1 MKLWQI
7 HREMR
12 SMPGVGGGEDV
23 SGIRDRYDIDFTST
37 TARVPWYDKIVH
49 SMYGAYSFQV
59 SWVIFGYYLVYF
71 YTDVVGLSATVAG
84 TIMLVA
90 RFADCFTDLWVGYM
104 LDNVCYRWGRYRSWA
119 IFGIAPL
126 FLLFVGI
133 FTALP
138 TESTGLKIAWA
149 AICYGCFGSIGATFS
164 FMPQIAQFCNM
175 TRNPRERE
183 TIAVIKSV
191 CTNLAQVVAASL
203 FLPLVNLFG
212 GDGVDPA
219 RGYFWAAVTIGLT
232 VMLFQ
237 ILNVCMSKKYELNRD
252 GSCREHLHQ
261 VEHENLSAQLK
272 SFGKNRPAIILQ
284 GGEILKQIM
293 QAIKNG
299 MVIYVFTY
307 YLGIKRFYSVAMF
320 AFTVALMA
328 GVFIMKPL
336 IRMFRDTGRAYQ
348 FCMAASA
355 GCSILLFI
363 MCRWYGPGVAGNSM
377 QFGPLFVV
385 FVLNG
390 IFSGTYYSFSN
401 VMIPATVDYGE
412 WKNGKGQAGIISA
425 INGFCITIGA
435 ALGAQIMG
443 ILLDGSGY
451 VANRAQSNSTL
462 NWLLILAFVIPAV
475 VTVIH
480 FVLQMFYGL
489 SDKKLNVCMQEVR
502 VRKEKTEAAADE

>member
-1 MKLWQI
+1 MSQK
-7 HREMR
+7 
-12 SMPGVGGGEDV
+12 
-23 SGIRDRYDIDFTST
+23 RDPYDIDFTST
-37 TARVPWYDKIVH
+37 TAKVPWADKIIH

-59 SWVIFGYYLVYF
+59 SWVIFGYSLVYF

-90 RFADCFTDLWVGYM
+90 RVADCFTDLWIGYM

-126 FLLFVGI
+126 FLLFVGV

-138 TESTGLKIAWA
+138 TDSTGLKIAWA

-175 TRNPRERE
+175 TRNLRERE

-212 GDGVDPA
+212 GNKGDEA
-219 RGYFWAAVTIGLT
+219 QGYFWAAFTIGLT

-237 ILNVCMSKKYELNRD
+237 VLNVIMTRKYELNRD
-252 GSCREHLHQ
+252 GSCREHLRQ
-261 VEHENLSAQLK
+261 VEHEKIFAQLK
-272 SFGKNRPAIILQ
+272 SFGKNRPAIVLQ
-284 GGEILKQIM
+284 IGEVLKQIM

-307 YLGIKRFYSVAMF
+307 FLGMEEFYSVAMF
-320 AFTVALMA
+320 AFTVALML
-328 GVFIMKPL
+328 GVFFMKPL
-336 IRMFRDTGRAYQ
+336 IRMCKDTGRAYQ
-348 FCMAASA
+348 LCMLASA
-355 GCSILLFI
+355 GFSILMFI
-363 MCRWYGPGVAGNSM
+363 LCKSFGQDAAADSM
-377 QFGPLFVV
+377 KFGLLFVV
-385 FVLNG
+385 FIING
-390 IFSGTYYSFSN
+390 IFSGAYYSFSN

-412 WKNGKGQAGIISA
+412 WKNGNGQAGIVSA

-451 VANRAQSNSTL
+451 VANQTQTPATL

-475 VTVIH
+475 VTIIH
-480 FVLQMFYGL
+480 FILQMFYGL
-489 SDKKLNVCMQEVR
+489 TDKRLDECMQEVR
-502 VRKEKTEAAADE
+502 ARRMGK

>member
-1 MKLWQI
+1 MSQK
-7 HREMR
+7 
-12 SMPGVGGGEDV
+12 
-23 SGIRDRYDIDFTST
+23 RDPYDIDFTST
-37 TARVPWYDKIVH
+37 TAKVPWADKIIH

-90 RFADCFTDLWVGYM
+90 RVADCFTDLWVGYM

-126 FLLFVGI
+126 FLLFVGV

-138 TESTGLKIAWA
+138 TDSTGLKIAWA
-149 AICYGCFGSIGATFS
+149 AICYGCFGAIGATFS
-164 FMPQIAQFCNM
+164 FMPQIARFCNM
-175 TRNPRERE
+175 TRNLRERE

-212 GDGVDPA
+212 GNKGDEA
-219 RGYFWAAVTIGLT
+219 QGYFWAAFTIGLT

-237 ILNVCMSKKYELNRD
+237 VLNAIMTRKYELNRD
-252 GSCREHLHQ
+252 GSCREHLRQ
-261 VEHENLSAQLK
+261 VEHEKIFAQLK

-284 GGEILKQIM
+284 IGEVLKQIM

-307 YLGIKRFYSVAMF
+307 FLGMEEFYSVAMF
-320 AFTVALMA
+320 AFTVALML
-328 GVFIMKPL
+328 GVFFMKPL
-336 IRMFRDTGRAYQ
+336 IRMCKDTGRAYQ
-348 FCMAASA
+348 LCMLASA
-355 GCSILLFI
+355 GFSILMFVLCKSF
-363 MCRWYGPGVAGNSM
+363 GQDAAADSM
-377 QFGPLFVV
+377 KFGLLFVV
-385 FVLNG
+385 FIING
-390 IFSGTYYSFSN
+390 IFSGAYYSFSN

-412 WKNGKGQAGIISA
+412 WKNGNGQAGIVSA

-451 VANRAQSNSTL
+451 VANQTQTPATL

-475 VTVIH
+475 VTIIH
-480 FVLQMFYGL
+480 FILQMFYGL
-489 SDKKLNVCMQEVR
+489 TDKRLDECMQEVR
-502 VRKEKTEAAADE
+502 ARRMGK

>member
-1 MKLWQI
+1 MSQK
-7 HREMR
+7 
-12 SMPGVGGGEDV
+12 
-23 SGIRDRYDIDFTST
+23 RDPYDIDFTST
-37 TARVPWYDKIVH
+37 TAKVPWADKIIH

-90 RFADCFTDLWVGYM
+90 RVADCFTDLWVGYM

-126 FLLFVGI
+126 FLLFVGV

-138 TESTGLKIAWA
+138 TDSTGLKIAWA
-149 AICYGCFGSIGATFS
+149 AICYGCFGAIGATFS

-175 TRNPRERE
+175 TRNLRERE

-212 GDGVDPA
+212 GNKGDEA
-219 RGYFWAAVTIGLT
+219 QGYFWAAFTIGLT

-237 ILNVCMSKKYELNRD
+237 VLNAIMTRKYELNRD
-252 GSCREHLHQ
+252 GSCREHLRQ
-261 VEHENLSAQLK
+261 VEHEKIFAQLK

-284 GGEILKQIM
+284 IGEVLKQIM

-307 YLGIKRFYSVAMF
+307 FLGMEEFYSVAMF
-320 AFTVALMA
+320 AFTVALML
-328 GVFIMKPL
+328 GVFFMKPL
-336 IRMFRDTGRAYQ
+336 IRMCKDTGRAYQ
-348 FCMAASA
+348 LCMLASA
-355 GCSILLFI
+355 GFSILMFVLCKSF
-363 MCRWYGPGVAGNSM
+363 GQDAAADSM
-377 QFGPLFVV
+377 KFGLLFVV
-385 FVLNG
+385 FIING
-390 IFSGTYYSFSN
+390 IFSGAYYSFSN

-412 WKNGKGQAGIISA
+412 WKNGNGQAGIVSA

-435 ALGAQIMG
+435 ALGVQIMG

-451 VANRAQSNSTL
+451 VANQTQTPATL

-475 VTVIH
+475 VTIIH
-480 FVLQMFYGL
+480 FILQMFYGL
-489 SDKKLNVCMQEVR
+489 TDKRLDECMQEVR
-502 VRKEKTEAAADE
+502 ARRMGK

>member
-1 MKLWQI
+1 MSQK
-7 HREMR
+7 
-12 SMPGVGGGEDV
+12 
-23 SGIRDRYDIDFTST
+23 RDPYDIDFTST
-37 TARVPWYDKIVH
+37 TAKVPWADKIIH

-90 RFADCFTDLWVGYM
+90 RVADCFTDLWVGYM

-126 FLLFVGI
+126 FLLFVGV

-138 TESTGLKIAWA
+138 TDSTGLKIAWA

-175 TRNPRERE
+175 TRNLRERE

-212 GDGVDPA
+212 GNKGNEA
-219 RGYFWAAVTIGLT
+219 QGYFWAAFTIGLT
-232 VMLFQ
+232 VMFFQ
-237 ILNVCMSKKYELNRD
+237 ILNVIMTKKYELNRD
-252 GSCREHLHQ
+252 GSCREHLRQ
-261 VEHENLSAQLK
+261 VEHEKIFAQLK

-284 GGEILKQIM
+284 IGEVLKQIM

-307 YLGIKRFYSVAMF
+307 FLGMEEFYSVAMF
-320 AFTVALMA
+320 AFTVALML
-328 GVFIMKPL
+328 GVFFMKPL
-336 IRMFRDTGRAYQ
+336 IRMCKDTGRAYQ
-348 FCMAASA
+348 LCMLASA
-355 GCSILLFI
+355 GFSILMFVLCKSF
-363 MCRWYGPGVAGNSM
+363 GQDAAADSM
-377 QFGPLFVV
+377 KFGLLFVV
-385 FVLNG
+385 FIING
-390 IFSGTYYSFSN
+390 IFSGAYYSFSN

-412 WKNGKGQAGIISA
+412 WKNGNGQAGIVSA

-451 VANRAQSNSTL
+451 VANQTQTPATL

-475 VTVIH
+475 VTIIH
-480 FVLQMFYGL
+480 FILQMFYGL
-489 SDKKLNVCMQEVR
+489 TDKKLDECMQEVR
-502 VRKEKTEAAADE
+502 ARRMGK

>member
-1 MKLWQI
+1 
-7 HREMR
+7 MR
-12 SMPGVGGGEDV
+12 GKQDA
-23 SGIRDRYDIDFTST
+23 YDIDFTST
-37 TARVPWYDKIVH
+37 TAKVPWADKIIH

-119 IFGIAPL
+119 IFGIIPL
-126 FLLFVGI
+126 FLLFVGV

-149 AICYGCFGSIGATFS
+149 AICYGCFGAIGATFS

-212 GDGVDPA
+212 GDSGNPA
-219 RGYFWAAVTIGLT
+219 QGYFWAAVAIGLT
-232 VMLFQ
+232 VMFFQ
-237 ILNVCMSKKYELNRD
+237 ILNVIMTRKYELNRD
-252 GSCREHLHQ
+252 GSCREHLRQ
-261 VEHENLSAQLK
+261 VDHEKVFAQLK
-272 SFGKNRPAIILQ
+272 SFGRNRPAIILQ
-284 GGEILKQIM
+284 IGEVLKQIM

-307 YLGIKRFYSVAMF
+307 YLGLKGFYSVAMF

-328 GVFIMKPL
+328 GVFFMKPL
-336 IRMFRDTGRAYQ
+336 IRMLRDTGRAYQ
-348 FCMAASA
+348 FCMMA
-355 GCSILLFI
+355 GAGTSVLLYIL
-363 MCRWYGPGVAGNSM
+363 CRMYGPGAAADSM
-377 QFGPLFVV
+377 QFGVLFMLFIV
-385 FVLNG
+385 NG
-390 IFSGTYYSFSN
+390 IFSGAYYSFSN

-443 ILLDGSGY
+443 ILLDSSGY
-451 VANRAQSNSTL
+451 VANQAQSASTL
-462 NWLLILAFVIPAV
+462 NWLLILAFIIPAI
-475 VTVIH
+475 VTGIH
-480 FVLQMFYGL
+480 FVMQMFYGL
-489 SDKKLNVCMQEVR
+489 SDRRLDACMKEVR
-502 VRKEKTEAAADE
+502 ARRQKAETKIVEESMEM

>member
-1 MKLWQI
+1 MKTK
-7 HREMR
+7 
-12 SMPGVGGGEDV
+12 
-23 SGIRDRYDIDFTST
+23 RDPYDIDFTST
-37 TARVPWYDKIVH
+37 TAKVPWVDKIIH

-90 RFADCFTDLWVGYM
+90 RFADCFTDLWIGYM

-126 FLLFVGI
+126 FLLFVGV

-138 TESTGLKIAWA
+138 TDSTGLKIAWA

-191 CTNLAQVVAASL
+191 CTNLAQVVAASF

-212 GDGVDPA
+212 GNSGNEA
-219 RGYFWAAVTIGLT
+219 QGYFWAAFSIGLT

-237 ILNVCMSKKYELNRD
+237 ILNVIMTKKYELNRD
-252 GSCREHLHQ
+252 GSCREHLRQ
-261 VEHENLSAQLK
+261 VEHEKILSQLK
-272 SFGKNRPAIILQ
+272 SFGKNKPAIILQ
-284 GGEILKQIM
+284 IGEVLKQIM
-293 QAIKNG
+293 QAVKNG
-299 MVIYVFTY
+299 MIIYVFTY
-307 YLGIKRFYSVAMF
+307 FLGIENFYSVAMF
-320 AFTVALMA
+320 AFTVALML
-328 GVFIMKPL
+328 GVFVMKPL
-336 IRMFRDTGRAYQ
+336 IRMWKDTGRAYQ
-348 FCMAASA
+348 FCMLASA
-355 GCSILLFI
+355 GFSIVLFVL
-363 MCRWYGPGVAGNSM
+363 CKGYGQSAAADSM
-377 QFGPLFVV
+377 KFGILFVV
-385 FVLNG
+385 FIING
-390 IFSGTYYSFSN
+390 IFSGAYYSFSN

-412 WKNGKGQAGIISA
+412 WKNGNGQAGIVSA
-425 INGFCITIGA
+425 VNGFSITIGA

-451 VANRAQSNSTL
+451 VANQVQSESTL
-462 NWLLILAFVIPAV
+462 NWLLILAFILPAV
-475 VTVIH
+475 VTIIH
-480 FVLQMFYGL
+480 FVIQMFYGL
-489 SDKKLNVCMQEVR
+489 TDQRLDECMQEVR
-502 VRKEKTEAAADE
+502 ARRMKHEHIK

>member
-1 MKLWQI
+1 
-7 HREMR
+7 
-12 SMPGVGGGEDV
+12 
-23 SGIRDRYDIDFTST
+23 
-37 TARVPWYDKIVH
+37 
-49 SMYGAYSFQV
+49 MYGAYSFQV

-90 RFADCFTDLWVGYM
+90 RVADCFTDLWVGYM
-104 LDNVCYRWGRYRSWA
+104 LDNVCYRWRRYRSWA

-126 FLLFVGI
+126 FLLFVGV

-138 TESTGLKIAWA
+138 TDSTGLKIAWA
-149 AICYGCFGSIGATFS
+149 AICYGCFGAIGATFS

-175 TRNPRERE
+175 TRNLRERE

-212 GDGVDPA
+212 GNKGDEA
-219 RGYFWAAVTIGLT
+219 QGYFWAAFTIGLT

-237 ILNVCMSKKYELNRD
+237 VLNAIMTRKYELNRD
-252 GSCREHLHQ
+252 GSCREHLRQ
-261 VEHENLSAQLK
+261 VEHEKIFAQLK

-284 GGEILKQIM
+284 IGEVLKQIM

-307 YLGIKRFYSVAMF
+307 FLGMEEFYSVAMF
-320 AFTVALMA
+320 AFTVALML
-328 GVFIMKPL
+328 GVFFMKPL
-336 IRMFRDTGRAYQ
+336 IRMCKDTGRAYQ
-348 FCMAASA
+348 LCMLASA
-355 GCSILLFI
+355 GFSILMFVLCKSF
-363 MCRWYGPGVAGNSM
+363 GQASAADSM
-377 QFGPLFVV
+377 KFGLLFVV
-385 FVLNG
+385 FIING
-390 IFSGTYYSFSN
+390 IFSGAYYSFSN

-412 WKNGKGQAGIISA
+412 WKNGNGQAGIVSA

-451 VANRAQSNSTL
+451 VANQTQTPATL

-475 VTVIH
+475 VTIIH
-480 FVLQMFYGL
+480 FILQMFYGL
-489 SDKKLNVCMQEVR
+489 TDKRLDECMQEVR
-502 VRKEKTEAAADE
+502 ARRMGK

>member
-1 MKLWQI
+1 MSK
-7 HREMR
+7 RK
-12 SMPGVGGGEDV
+12 DV
-23 SGIRDRYDIDFTST
+23 YDIDFTST
-37 TARVPWYDKIVH
+37 TGKVSWYDKIIH

-59 SWVIFGYYLVYF
+59 SWVIFGYYLVFF

-90 RFADCFTDLWVGYM
+90 RVADCFTDLWVGYM

-126 FLLFVGI
+126 FLLFVGV

-175 TRNPRERE
+175 TRNLRERE

-191 CTNLAQVVAASL
+191 CTNLAQVVAAAL

-212 GDGVDPA
+212 GSDDPA
-219 RGYFWAAVTIGLT
+219 KGYFWAAITIGLT

-237 ILNVCMSKKYELNRD
+237 VLNVQMTRKYELNRD
-252 GSCREHLHQ
+252 GSCREHLRQ
-261 VEHENLSAQLK
+261 VEYESIVAQMK
-272 SFGKNRPAIILQ
+272 SFGKNGPAIILQ
-284 GGEILKQIM
+284 IGEVLKQIM

-307 YLGIKRFYSVAMF
+307 YLGMKEFYSMAMF
-320 AFTVALMA
+320 AFTIALMA

-336 IRMFRDTGRAYQ
+336 IRVMKDTGRAYQ

-355 GCSILLFI
+355 GFSILLYA
-363 MCRWYGPGVAGNSM
+363 MCKVYGPDGAANSM
-377 QFGPLFVV
+377 QFGFLFGLFVI
-385 FVLNG
+385 NG
-390 IFSGTYYSFSN
+390 VFSGAYYSFAN

-425 INGFCITIGA
+425 INGFAITIGA

-451 VANRAQSNSTL
+451 VANQTQSEPTL

-475 VTVIH
+475 ITGIH
-480 FVLQMFYGL
+480 FVLQIFYGL
-489 SDKKLNVCMQEVR
+489 SDQRLDECMKEVR
-502 VRKEKTEAAADE
+502 ARRQNQEYENRYLTNE

>member
-1 MKLWQI
+1 MVNEK
-7 HREMR
+7 
-12 SMPGVGGGEDV
+12 
-23 SGIRDRYDIDFTST
+23 RDPYDIDFTST
-37 TARVPWYDKIVH
+37 TAKVPWYDKVIH

-90 RFADCFTDLWVGYM
+90 RVADCFTDLWIGYM
-104 LDNVCYRWGRYRSWA
+104 LDNACYRWGRYRSWA
-119 IFGIAPL
+119 LFGIAPL
-126 FLLFVGI
+126 FLLFVGV

-138 TESTGLKIAWA
+138 TDNTALKIGWA

-183 TIAVIKSV
+183 TIAVVKSV
-191 CTNLAQVVAASL
+191 CTNLAQVVAASF

-212 GDGVDPA
+212 GNGTDEA

-237 ILNVCMSKKYELNRD
+237 VLNFRMTRKYELNRD
-252 GSCREHLHQ
+252 GSCREHLKQ
-261 VEHENLSAQLK
+261 VEHENVFAQLK

-284 GGEILKQIM
+284 IGEVLKQIM

-307 YLGIKRFYSVAMF
+307 YLGLEKFYSVAMF

-328 GVFIMKPL
+328 GVFFMKPL
-336 IRMFRDTGRAYQ
+336 IKIFRDTGRAYQ
-348 FCMAASA
+348 FCMLASA
-355 GCSILLFI
+355 GFSILLFV
-363 MCRWYGPGVAGNSM
+363 MCKGYGPGAAADSM
-377 QFGPLFVV
+377 KFGILFGV
-385 FVLNG
+385 FIING
-390 IFSGTYYSFSN
+390 IFSGAYYSFSN

-412 WKNGKGQAGIISA
+412 WKNGNGQAGIVSA

-451 VANRAQSNSTL
+451 VANQTQSDATL

-475 VTVIH
+475 VTLAH
-480 FVLQMFYGL
+480 FVLQIFYGL
-489 SDKKLNVCMQEVR
+489 TDKRLEECMQEVR
-502 VRKEKTEAAADE
+502 KRKSDAVKKMS

>member
-1 MKLWQI
+1 MLNGK
-7 HREMR
+7 
-12 SMPGVGGGEDV
+12 
-23 SGIRDRYDIDFTST
+23 RDPYDIDFTST
-37 TARVPWYDKIVH
+37 TAKVPWYDKIIH

-59 SWVIFGYYLVYF
+59 SWAIFGYYLVYF

-90 RFADCFTDLWVGYM
+90 RFADCFTDLWIGYM

-126 FLLFVGI
+126 FLLFVGV

-149 AICYGCFGSIGATFS
+149 AVCYGCFGSIGATFS

-191 CTNLAQVVAASL
+191 CTNLAQVVAASV
-203 FLPLVNLFG
+203 FLPLVKLFG
-212 GDGVDPA
+212 GNGKDEA
-219 RGYFWAAVTIGLT
+219 QGYFWAAVTIGLT

-237 ILNVCMSKKYELNRD
+237 ILNVFMTRKYELNKD
-252 GSCREHLHQ
+252 GTCREHLKQ
-261 VEHENLSAQLK
+261 VEHEKVFAQLK
-272 SFGKNRPAIILQ
+272 SFGKNKPAIVLQ
-284 GGEILKQIM
+284 IGEVLKQIM

-299 MVIYVFTY
+299 MIIYVFTY
-307 YLGIKRFYSVAMF
+307 YLGLEDFYSLAMF
-320 AFTVALMA
+320 VFTIALML
-328 GVFIMKPL
+328 GVFFMKPL
-336 IRMFRDTGRAYQ
+336 IWLFRDTGRAYQ
-348 FCMAASA
+348 VCMAASA
-355 GCSILLFI
+355 GFSILLFAL
-363 MCRWYGPGVAGNSM
+363 CKVYGPSQAAGSM
-377 QFGPLFVV
+377 QFGLLFILFVI
-385 FVLNG
+385 NG
-390 IFSGTYYSFSN
+390 IFSGAYYSFSN

-451 VANRAQSNSTL
+451 KANQVQSDSTL
-462 NWLLILAFVIPAV
+462 NWLLILAFVLPAV
-475 VTVIH
+475 VTLIH
-480 FVLQMFYGL
+480 FVVQMFYGL
-489 SDKKLNVCMQEVR
+489 SDKRLDECMKEVR
-502 VRKEKTEAAADE
+502 ARRAAKEQK

>member
-1 MKLWQI
+1 
-7 HREMR
+7 
-12 SMPGVGGGEDV
+12 VGPIKEGEEL
-23 SGIRDRYDIDFTST
+23 SGRRDAYEIDFTST
-37 TARVPWYDKIVH
+37 TAKVPWYDKIIH

-90 RFADCFTDLWVGYM
+90 RVADCFTDLWVGYM
-104 LDNVCYRWGRYRSWA
+104 LDNVCYKWGRYRSWA
-119 IFGIAPL
+119 IFGIVPL
-126 FLLFVGI
+126 FLLFIGV

-138 TESTGLKIAWA
+138 TDNTGIKIAWA

-183 TIAVIKSV
+183 TIAVVKSV

-212 GDGVDPA
+212 GNGADPA
-219 RGYFWAAVTIGLT
+219 RGYFGAAAAIGLS

-237 ILNVCMSKKYELNRD
+237 VLNVFMTRKYELNRD
-252 GSCREHLHQ
+252 GSCREHLRQ
-261 VEHENLSAQLK
+261 VEHENLLVQLH

-284 GGEILKQIM
+284 IGEVLKQIM

-307 YLGIKRFYSVAMF
+307 YLNLKGFYSVAMF
-320 AFTVALMA
+320 AFTVALMV
-328 GVFIMKPL
+328 GVFFMKPL

-355 GCSILLFI
+355 GFSILLFVL
-363 MCRWYGPGVAGNSM
+363 CKAYGPGAAAGSM
-377 QFGPLFVV
+377 QFGLLFVL
-385 FVLNG
+385 FVING
-390 IFSGTYYSFSN
+390 IFSGAYYSFSN

-451 VANRAQSNSTL
+451 VANQTQSAATM
-462 NWLLILAFVIPAV
+462 NWLLVLAFIIPAV
-475 VTVIH
+475 VTAIH

-489 SDKKLNVCMQEVR
+489 SDKRLDECMKEVR
-502 VRKEKTEAAADE
+502 ARRQTTEAANS

>member
-1 MKLWQI
+1 M
-7 HREMR
+7 
-12 SMPGVGGGEDV
+12 
-23 SGIRDRYDIDFTST
+23 SGKRDAYDIDFTST
-37 TARVPWYDKIVH
+37 TDKVPWYDKIIH

-90 RFADCFTDLWVGYM
+90 RFTDCFTDLWVGYM
-104 LDNVCYRWGRYRSWA
+104 LDNVCFRWGRYRSWA
-119 IFGIAPL
+119 IFGIIPL
-126 FLLFVGI
+126 FLLFVGV

-149 AICYGCFGSIGATFS
+149 AVCYGCFGSIGATFS

-175 TRNPRERE
+175 TRNLRERE

-212 GDGVDPA
+212 GNSGDPA
-219 RGYFWAAVTIGLT
+219 QGYFWAAVTIGLT

-237 ILNVCMSKKYELNRD
+237 ILNVFMTRKYELNRD
-252 GSCREHLHQ
+252 GSCREHLRQ
-261 VEHENLSAQLK
+261 VEHENLLVQMK

-284 GGEILKQIM
+284 IGEVLKQVM

-307 YLGIKRFYSVAMF
+307 YLGIKGFYSVAMF
-320 AFTVALMA
+320 AFTVALMV
-328 GVFIMKPL
+328 GVFFMKPL
-336 IRMFRDTGRAYQ
+336 IRLFKDTGRAYQ
-348 FCMAASA
+348 FCMAVSA
-355 GCSILLFI
+355 GTSILIFI
-363 MCRWYGPGVAGNSM
+363 LCKGYGAGAAANSM
-377 QFGPLFVV
+377 QFGSLFALFVI
-385 FVLNG
+385 NG
-390 IFSGTYYSFSN
+390 IFSGAYYSFSN

-443 ILLDGSGY
+443 ILLDSSGY
-451 VANRAQSNSTL
+451 VANQTQAPSTL
-462 NWLLILAFVIPAV
+462 NWLLVLAFVLPAI
-475 VTVIH
+475 VTGIH

-489 SDKKLNVCMQEVR
+489 NDKRLDACMKEVR
-502 VRKEKTEAAADE
+502 LRRQKAEATNS

>member
-1 MKLWQI
+1 
-7 HREMR
+7 MR
-12 SMPGVGGGEDV
+12 GKQDA
-23 SGIRDRYDIDFTST
+23 YDIDFTST
-37 TARVPWYDKIVH
+37 TAKVPWADKIIH
-49 SMYGAYSFQV
+49 RMYGAYSFQV

-119 IFGIAPL
+119 IFGIIPL
-126 FLLFVGI
+126 FLLFVGV

-149 AICYGCFGSIGATFS
+149 AICYGCFGAIGATFS
-164 FMPQIAQFCNM
+164 FMPQITQFCNM

-212 GDGVDPA
+212 GNSGNPA
-219 RGYFWAAVTIGLT
+219 QGYFWAAVAIGLT
-232 VMLFQ
+232 VMFFQ
-237 ILNVCMSKKYELNRD
+237 ILNVIMTRKYELNRD
-252 GSCREHLHQ
+252 GSCREHLRQ
-261 VEHENLSAQLK
+261 VDHEKVFAQLK
-272 SFGKNRPAIILQ
+272 SFGRNRPAIILQ
-284 GGEILKQIM
+284 IGEVLKQIM

-307 YLGIKRFYSVAMF
+307 YLGLKGFYSVAMF

-328 GVFIMKPL
+328 GVFFMKPL

-348 FCMAASA
+348 FCMMA
-355 GCSILLFI
+355 GAGTSVLLYIL
-363 MCRWYGPGVAGNSM
+363 CRIYGPGAAADSM
-377 QFGPLFVV
+377 QFGVLFMLFIV
-385 FVLNG
+385 NG
-390 IFSGTYYSFSN
+390 IFSGAYYSFSN

-451 VANRAQSNSTL
+451 VANQAQSVSTL
-462 NWLLILAFVIPAV
+462 NWLLILAFIIPAI
-475 VTVIH
+475 VTGIH
-480 FVLQMFYGL
+480 FVMQMFYGL
-489 SDKKLNVCMQEVR
+489 SDRRLDECMKEVR
-502 VRKEKTEAAADE
+502 ARRQKCETKIVAESMEM

>member
-1 MKLWQI
+1 
-7 HREMR
+7 
-12 SMPGVGGGEDV
+12 
-23 SGIRDRYDIDFTST
+23 
-37 TARVPWYDKIVH
+37 
-49 SMYGAYSFQV
+49 MYGAYSFQV

-90 RFADCFTDLWVGYM
+90 RVADCFTDLWVGYM

-126 FLLFVGI
+126 FLLFVGV

-138 TESTGLKIAWA
+138 TDSTGLKIAWA
-149 AICYGCFGSIGATFS
+149 AICYGCFGAIGATFS

-175 TRNPRERE
+175 TRNLRERE

-212 GDGVDPA
+212 GNKGDEA
-219 RGYFWAAVTIGLT
+219 QGYFWAAFTIGLT

-237 ILNVCMSKKYELNRD
+237 VLNAIMTRKYELNRD
-252 GSCREHLHQ
+252 GSCREHLRQ
-261 VEHENLSAQLK
+261 VEHEKIFAQLK

-284 GGEILKQIM
+284 IGEVLKQIM

-307 YLGIKRFYSVAMF
+307 FLGMEEFYSVAMF
-320 AFTVALMA
+320 AFTVALML
-328 GVFIMKPL
+328 GVFFMKPL
-336 IRMFRDTGRAYQ
+336 IRMCKDTGRAYQ
-348 FCMAASA
+348 LCMLASA
-355 GCSILLFI
+355 GFSILMFVLCKSF
-363 MCRWYGPGVAGNSM
+363 GQDAAADSM
-377 QFGPLFVV
+377 KFGLLFVV
-385 FVLNG
+385 FIING
-390 IFSGTYYSFSN
+390 IFSGAYYSFSN

-412 WKNGKGQAGIISA
+412 WKNGNGQAGIVSA

-451 VANRAQSNSTL
+451 VANQTQTPATL

-475 VTVIH
+475 VTIIH
-480 FVLQMFYGL
+480 FILQMFYGL
-489 SDKKLNVCMQEVR
+489 TDKRIDECMQEVR
-502 VRKEKTEAAADE
+502 ARRMGK

>member
-1 MKLWQI
+1 MDLKSE
-7 HREMR
+7 RKKD
-12 SMPGVGGGEDV
+12 P
-23 SGIRDRYDIDFTST
+23 YDIDFTST
-37 TARVPWYDKIVH
+37 TAKVPWYDKIIH

-119 IFGIAPL
+119 LFGIAPL
-126 FLLFVGI
+126 FLLFVGV

-138 TESTGLKIAWA
+138 TENTGLKIAWA

-191 CTNLAQVVAASL
+191 CTNLAQVVAATF

-212 GDGVDPA
+212 GNGRDEA
-219 RGYFWAAVTIGLT
+219 RGYFFAAFTIGLT

-237 ILNVCMSKKYELNRD
+237 ILNIFMTRKYELNRD
-252 GSCREHLHQ
+252 GSCREHLRQ
-261 VEHENLSAQLK
+261 VEHENVFAQLK
-272 SFGKNRPAIILQ
+272 SFGRNRPAIILQ
-284 GGEILKQIM
+284 IGEILKQIM

-299 MVIYVFTY
+299 MVIYVFAY
-307 YLGIKRFYSVAMF
+307 YLGLKDFYSVAMF

-328 GVFIMKPL
+328 GVFFMKPL
-336 IRMFRDTGRAYQ
+336 IKFLGDTGRAYQ
-348 FCMAASA
+348 FCMAVSA
-355 GCSILLFI
+355 GTSVLLFVL
-363 MCRWYGPGVAGNSM
+363 CRAYGSQAAAESM
-377 QFGPLFVV
+377 QFGMLFLL
-385 FVLNG
+385 FIING
-390 IFSGTYYSFSN
+390 IFSGAYYSFSN

-412 WKNGKGQAGIISA
+412 WKNGKGQAGIVSA

-443 ILLDGSGY
+443 ILLDSSGY
-451 VANRAQSNSTL
+451 VANQVQSASTMQ
-462 NWLLILAFVIPAV
+462 WLLILAFVVPAI

-480 FVLQMFYGL
+480 FILQMFYGL
-489 SDKKLNVCMQEVR
+489 SDRRLEECMQEVR
-502 VRKEKTEAAADE
+502 MRREK

>member
-1 MKLWQI
+1 M
-7 HREMR
+7 REK
-12 SMPGVGGGEDV
+12 
-23 SGIRDRYDIDFTST
+23 RDPYDIDFTST
-37 TARVPWYDKIVH
+37 SAKVPWKDKIIH

-59 SWVIFGYYLVYF
+59 SWAIFGYYLVYF

-126 FLLFVGI
+126 FFLFVGV

-191 CTNLAQVVAASL
+191 CTNLAQVVAASV
-203 FLPLVNLFG
+203 FLPLVKLFG
-212 GDGVDPA
+212 GNGNDEA
-219 RGYFWAAVTIGLT
+219 RGYFFAAVTIGLT

-237 ILNVCMSKKYELNRD
+237 ILNVWMTRKYELNRD
-252 GSCREHLHQ
+252 GSCREHLLQ
-261 VEHENLSAQLK
+261 VEHENVFAQLK
-272 SFGKNRPAIILQ
+272 SFGKNRPAIVLQ
-284 GGEILKQIM
+284 IGEVLKQIM

-299 MVIYVFTY
+299 MIIYVFTY
-307 YLGIKRFYSVAMF
+307 YLGLEDFYPLAMLV
-320 AFTVALMA
+320 FTVALMI
-328 GVFIMKPL
+328 GVFLMKPFIKL
-336 IRMFRDTGRAYQ
+336 FRDTGRAYQ
-348 FCMAASA
+348 ICMLFSA
-355 GCSILLFI
+355 GLSILMYI
-363 MCRWYGPGVAGNSM
+363 MCKGYGVSAAADSM
-377 QFGPLFVV
+377 RFGALFLI
-385 FVLNG
+385 FLLNG
-390 IFSGTYYSFSN
+390 IFSGAYYSFAN

-443 ILLDGSGY
+443 ILLDSSGY
-451 VANRAQSNSTL
+451 KANQVQSASTM

-480 FVLQMFYGL
+480 FAVQMLYGL
-489 SDKKLNVCMQEVR
+489 SDVRLEECMKEIRERRAERQE
-502 VRKEKTEAAADE
+502 K

>member
-1 MKLWQI
+1 MSQK
-7 HREMR
+7 
-12 SMPGVGGGEDV
+12 
-23 SGIRDRYDIDFTST
+23 RDPYDIDFTST
-37 TARVPWYDKIVH
+37 TAKVPWADKIIH

-90 RFADCFTDLWVGYM
+90 RVADCFTDLWVGYM

-126 FLLFVGI
+126 FLLFVGV

-138 TESTGLKIAWA
+138 TDSTGLKIAWA
-149 AICYGCFGSIGATFS
+149 AICYGCFGAIGATFS

-175 TRNPRERE
+175 TRNLRERE

-212 GDGVDPA
+212 GNKGDEA
-219 RGYFWAAVTIGLT
+219 QGYFWAAFTIGLT

-237 ILNVCMSKKYELNRD
+237 VLNAIMTRKYELNRD
-252 GSCREHLHQ
+252 GSCREHLRQ
-261 VEHENLSAQLK
+261 VEHEKIFAQLK

-284 GGEILKQIM
+284 IGEVLKQIM

-307 YLGIKRFYSVAMF
+307 FLGMEEFYSVAMF
-320 AFTVALMA
+320 AFTVALML
-328 GVFIMKPL
+328 GVFFMKPL
-336 IRMFRDTGRAYQ
+336 IRMCKATGRAYQ
-348 FCMAASA
+348 LCMLASA
-355 GCSILLFI
+355 GFSILMFVLCKSF
-363 MCRWYGPGVAGNSM
+363 GQDAAADSM
-377 QFGPLFVV
+377 KFGLLFVV
-385 FVLNG
+385 FIING
-390 IFSGTYYSFSN
+390 IFSGAYYSFSN

-412 WKNGKGQAGIISA
+412 WKNGNGQAGIVSA

-451 VANRAQSNSTL
+451 VANQTQTPATL

-475 VTVIH
+475 VTIIH
-480 FVLQMFYGL
+480 FILQMFYGL
-489 SDKKLNVCMQEVR
+489 TDKRLDECMQEVR
-502 VRKEKTEAAADE
+502 ARRMGK